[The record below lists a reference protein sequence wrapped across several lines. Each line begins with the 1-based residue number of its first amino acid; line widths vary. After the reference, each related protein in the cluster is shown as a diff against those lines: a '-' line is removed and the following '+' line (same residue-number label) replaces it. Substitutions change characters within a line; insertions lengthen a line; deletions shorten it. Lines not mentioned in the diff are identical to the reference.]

1 MNLESCF
8 KGFEKTF
15 ENLDVVFEMYSPILK
30 KMDTACFAELGNLS
44 EEFDY
49 SMEEFDNYG
58 KNGYGRKILYIPIKL
73 KSLLMFLKL
82 HVLFLMVNFQI

>member
-30 KMDTACFAELGNLS
+30 RWIRLVLLNWAICRKNLIIAWKNLIIMGKMD
-44 EEFDY
+44 
-49 SMEEFDNYG
+49 MEERYC
-58 KNGYGRKILYIPIKL
+58 I
-73 KSLLMFLKL
+73 
-82 HVLFLMVNFQI
+82 FQ